1 MDASRIAR
9 KYNKKGSAVG
19 DLMNPVRGIRDVQ
32 RRRGIEPRNHA
43 RENIRILR
51 EKQQE
56 NRERRQ
62 QKADAKP
69 RKFKMKR
76 FQDVKPRVAQ
86 NDSKKA
92 SEIAKETARMRTE
105 RKEQKAKLAEKNKRI
120 REQRIAKA
128 RENTRHSP
136 VKSSNNRET
145 RKPAVPKRG
154 EVITMPARQEKNF
167 IAENRRE
174 AVTSSPPKKKDN
186 EDANAGIQKS
196 GDNYGKVPL
205 YLQERKAEM
214 AEDAARKRRAEEN
227 KKAPAGMS
235 LMPEE
240 ERLDTLKILK
250 DNLAA
255 TKDHLQRMPL
265 LVETPSAIRKKANLE
280 RKIQEIEDAINIFS
294 RPKVFIKD

>member
-92 SEIAKETARMRTE
+92 FEIAIYRCTLPSYNRL
-105 RKEQKAKLAEKNKRI
+105 RKL
-120 REQRIAKA
+120 
-128 RENTRHSP
+128 
-136 VKSSNNRET
+136 
-145 RKPAVPKRG
+145 
-154 EVITMPARQEKNF
+154 
-167 IAENRRE
+167 
-174 AVTSSPPKKKDN
+174 
-186 EDANAGIQKS
+186 
-196 GDNYGKVPL
+196 
-205 YLQERKAEM
+205 
-214 AEDAARKRRAEEN
+214 
-227 KKAPAGMS
+227 
-235 LMPEE
+235 
-240 ERLDTLKILK
+240 
-250 DNLAA
+250 
-255 TKDHLQRMPL
+255 
-265 LVETPSAIRKKANLE
+265 
-280 RKIQEIEDAINIFS
+280 
-294 RPKVFIKD
+294 